1 MGTHHKQNNDFKR
14 EVREMIDHVTQLGQL
29 GQAGAGS
36 ANYEA
41 ELSNWVKKTKVIDSL
56 VKLPGDAST
65 RSYYRIG
72 SGGKT
77 YIAMKMEPFADHGD
91 NLPFLVVQKHLASAG
106 VDVPAVLDTDPAR
119 GFILLE
125 DLGDVTLL
133 RQLQEVCNADVER
146 HLYERVIDDLVRL
159 QVQASPQRKPADIEA
174 YKLRFDHEKLM
185 WEVSFCIE
193 HFYERYLARDLKPED
208 KQLMI
213 DGFGEICTLLANEPT
228 VLTHRDFHCRNVMVV
243 PGEDGS
249 IETSRLVMIDF
260 QDARLGPAQ
269 YDLASLLKDSYYQL
283 EEQQIQTLLNYYVA
297 RWEAASGER
306 VDRARF
312 QYVFDMMHVQ
322 RNFKA
327 IGSFASFLNRRGNAT
342 YLKYIGNTFENIRR
356 TLLKYPRY
364 ARLREVLF
372 HYYYF

>member
-1 MGTHHKQNNDFKR
+1 MMD
-14 EVREMIDHVTQLGQL
+14 QLT
-29 GQAGAGS
+29 GS
-36 ANYEA
+36 EQ
-41 ELSNWVKKTKVIDSL
+41 ELSRWVKASKTIDSL

-65 RSYYRIG
+65 RSYYRLH
-72 SGGKT
+72 SGDKT
-77 YIAMKMEPFADHGD
+77 FIAMNMEEFSELGE

-106 VDVPAVLDTDPAR
+106 IDVPAVLDMDPKR

-133 RQLQEVCNADVER
+133 RQLQEVSSSDIER
-146 HLYERVIDDLVRL
+146 HLYERVIDQLVML
-159 QVQASPQRKPADIEA
+159 QVNASPQRKPEGPADA

-185 WEVSFCIE
+185 WEVNFCIE
-193 HFYERYLARDLKPED
+193 HFYEKYLKREMSHED
-208 KQLMI
+208 RKVIQ
-213 DGFGEICTLLANEPT
+213 DGFSEICSLLANEPT
-228 VLTHRDFHCRNVMVV
+228 VLTHRDFHSRNVMVM
-243 PGEDGS
+243 PDDRGGMDNP
-249 IETSRLVMIDF
+249 RLAMIDF
-260 QDARLGPAQ
+260 QDARMGPPQ

-283 EEQQIQTLLNYYVA
+283 EEAQIQRLLDYYIA
-297 RWEAASGER
+297 RFEALSGER
-306 VDRARF
+306 MDRQHF
-312 QYVFDMMHVQ
+312 QYIFDLMAVQ

-364 ARLREVLF
+364 SRLREVLF